1 MERPKIKRRERDTI
15 IQALMA
21 GVVPRLGLQH
31 IQVGRKREIT
41 ELTRDVE
48 RIGNGGTAI
57 RFVIGEYGS
66 GKTFFLNLVRRVAL
80 KKGLVVLS
88 ADLAPDRRIYATG
101 GQARSLL
108 AELTRNASTRTK
120 PDGGAL
126 TSVVER
132 FISKAIREAD
142 SDGRTPEAVTRDK
155 LRHLEELTGGY
166 DFATTIA
173 KYWEGH
179 EAGDERLKSNAIRW
193 LRAEFTTKTDA
204 RKALGVRTIVEDAG
218 VYDHLK
224 LMSAFVRQA
233 GYAGLLV
240 ALDELMNICKL
251 IHSQTR
257 NSNYEQL
264 LCILNDGLQ
273 GSAAHLGFVL
283 GGTPEFLMDT
293 RRGVYSYEALRSRLA
308 ENTFARDGLI
318 DLSGPVLRL
327 SRLTPE
333 DLFVLLINIRRVFF
347 GDNHGAAPDDALKA
361 FMTYCSERIGDAY
374 FRTPRN
380 TVKAF
385 VSMLSVIEQNPGT
398 SWQDLVGGVTIEDDD
413 GDNLSDVVDQEV
425 GPSSLERNDDLAS
438 FRL

>member
-1 MERPKIKRRERDTI
+1 
-15 IQALMA
+15 
-21 GVVPRLGLQH
+21 
-31 IQVGRKREIT
+31 
-41 ELTRDVE
+41 
-48 RIGNGGTAI
+48 
-57 RFVIGEYGS
+57 
-66 GKTFFLNLVRRVAL
+66 
-80 KKGLVVLS
+80 
-88 ADLAPDRRIYATG
+88 
-101 GQARSLL
+101 
-108 AELTRNASTRTK
+108 
-120 PDGGAL
+120 
-126 TSVVER
+126 
-132 FISKAIREAD
+132 
-142 SDGRTPEAVTRDK
+142 
-155 LRHLEELTGGY
+155 
-166 DFATTIA
+166 
-173 KYWEGH
+173 
-179 EAGDERLKSNAIRW
+179 
-193 LRAEFTTKTDA
+193 
-204 RKALGVRTIVEDAG
+204 
-218 VYDHLK
+218 LK

-347 GDNHGAAPDDALKA
+347 GDNHGAVPDDALKA
-361 FMTYCSERIGDAY
+361 FMTHCSERIGDAY